1 MTTILAVLGWL
12 VALVLL
18 IFGLGEGGF
27 LAAAAGLTACNL
39 DYPVT
44 CEDGDLAGED
54 LTGVDFTYARLRGT
68 DLTGANLSGAN
79 FNFAD
84 LTGTKLVEAD
94 LTGADFRGAALAN
107 ADLTDADLTGA
118 IFTSDNALRVLQLEG
133 VRWSNTICPDGT
145 NSDDHH
151 MTCINNIVEEPGEPQ

>member
-1 MTTILAVLGWL
+1 MTTQGSGRDRLFITTTLAVLGWL
-12 VALVLL
+12 VAVALL
-18 IFGLGEGGF
+18 AFGLGESGF

-84 LTGTKLVEAD
+84 LTG
-94 LTGADFRGAALAN
+94 
-107 ADLTDADLTGA
+107 A

-133 VRWSNTICPDGT
+133 VHWSNTICPDGT

-151 MTCINNIVEEPGEPQ
+151 MTCINNIVEEPEEAQ